1 MTKKFSLVIVL
12 LISLYVV
19 GVTVKTAPWKQKK
32 IIDQDVTF
40 YYGYLPATFIYHDWS
55 FRFPDKPGF
64 TGHVWSLGLPN
75 GNRIQKM
82 TMGVAFLYL
91 PFFGMAHLYTFVTG
105 GVGNGYSPNYHAALI
120 WAGVFYLIM
129 SLLIM
134 RKILNSFFTEGVTS
148 LVIITLA
155 LATNLFNYASW
166 DGAMSHIY
174 SFFLFACALW
184 LFLKW
189 MENPGYGVTFLLGL
203 TSGLIVLIRPSN
215 LVFVLFLGLV
225 WLFHAGTVKEKG
237 NFLLRLRYKWLLL
250 AGGAFLI
257 WIPQLIYWKI
267 NSGYW
272 LVYSYLGEPFF
283 FDRTQIINGLF
294 SYRKGWLVYTPVML
308 FALAGIFLMKG
319 KLKRW
324 IIPVV
329 VATLLNLYIV
339 FSWWCWWYGGSFSA
353 RALVEFY
360 VVLAF
365 PLGAFYRWIFKRHM
379 VVKISTLLLLGFFI
393 WLNIFQSRQY
403 RTSLLHWDSMSEKA
417 YWGIWGRQSWPENY
431 QDMLIPTDA
440 EKARRG
446 EKEYP

>member
-12 LISLYVV
+12 LVSLYVV
-19 GVTVKTAPWKQKK
+19 GVTRKTAPWKQKK

-40 YYGYLPATFIYHDWS
+40 YYGYLPATFIYHDLS

-105 GVGNGYSPNYHAALI
+105 GVVNGYSPNYHAALI

-129 SLLIM
+129 SLLIL
-134 RKILNSFFTEGVTS
+134 RKILNSFFTEGVAS
-148 LVIITLA
+148 LVIITLV

-189 MENPGYGVTFLLGL
+189 MENPGSGVTFLLGI
-203 TSGLIVLIRPSN
+203 TTGLIVLIRPSN
-215 LVFVLFLGLV
+215 LVFVFFLGLV
-225 WLFHAGTVKEKG
+225 WLFTSGSAKEKWQ
-237 NFLLRLRYKWLLL
+237 FLIGLRYKWFLLL
-250 AGGAFLI
+250 AGAFLI

-267 NSGYW
+267 NSGHW

-283 FDRTQIINGLF
+283 FNRPQIINGLF
-294 SYRKGWLVYTPVML
+294 SYRKGWLIYTPVMI
-308 FALAGIFLMKG
+308 FALAGILMMAG

-324 IIPVV
+324 RFPVV
-329 VATLLNLYIV
+329 AATLLNLYIV

-379 VVKISTLLLLGFFI
+379 VLKISTLLLLGFFI
-393 WLNIFQSRQY
+393 WLNIFQSKQY

-417 YWGIWGRQSWPENY
+417 YRGIWGMQSWPENY
-431 QDMLIPTDA
+431 QEMLIPTDA